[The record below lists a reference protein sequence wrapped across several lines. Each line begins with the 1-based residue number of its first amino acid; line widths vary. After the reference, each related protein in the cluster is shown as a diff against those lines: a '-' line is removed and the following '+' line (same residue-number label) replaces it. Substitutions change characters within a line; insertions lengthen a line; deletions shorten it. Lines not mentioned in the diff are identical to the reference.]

1 MIGRMLPETGHCGL
15 LIIGHR
21 GAAGHAPEN
30 TLAGFASAVALGVD
44 GVELDVQM
52 AGSEVVVLHD
62 KTLDRTTDG
71 TGPITAMSFD
81 ELRGLDAGEGQRIPT
96 LVEVFDVVPRGLLL
110 NVELKGPGTAE
121 PVSRLVRGR
130 ATDAAPATVP
140 TVLVSSFDHQELARF
155 HRICPDVPC
164 APLAGSWTRRI
175 GETAASLDAWS
186 INLADRAATA
196 GRVATIRGWGRRCL
210 VYTVN
215 DPTRACQLR
224 DIGVTGVFTDYPD
237 RYR

>member
-1 MIGRMLPETGHCGL
+1 MIVGMLPETGHRGL

-30 TLAGFASAVALGVD
+30 TLAGFARAVALGVD

-71 TGPITAMSFD
+71 AGPITAMSFD
-81 ELRGLDAGEGQRIPT
+81 ELRALDAGAGQRIPT
-96 LVEVFDVVPRGLLL
+96 LAEVLDVVPRGLLL
-110 NVELKGPGTAE
+110 NIELKGPGTAE
-121 PVSRLVRGR
+121 PVSRLVRSR
-130 ATDAAPATVP
+130 AVDPEPDDIP
-140 TVLVSSFDHQELARF
+140 TVLVSSFDHDELARF
-155 HRICPDVPC
+155 HRLCPGVAC
-164 APLAGSWTRRI
+164 ALLAGSWTPAMR
-175 GETAASLDAWS
+175 ETAAMLDAWS
-186 INLADRAATA
+186 INLADRATTA

-215 DPTRACQLR
+215 DPARARRLR
-224 DIGVTGVFTDYPD
+224 DIGVAGVFTDYPD